1 MAVSKKSR
9 EQNAGEDAK
18 EREYAYTIGRTEIG
32 TVTVEKVQG
41 FLKTLKTELWYDPA
55 TQLLG
60 VYLKKNKNTNLKR
73 HTF

>member
-41 FLKTLKTELWYDPA
+41 FLKTLKTEL
-55 TQLLG
+55 
-60 VYLKKNKNTNLKR
+60 
-73 HTF
+73 